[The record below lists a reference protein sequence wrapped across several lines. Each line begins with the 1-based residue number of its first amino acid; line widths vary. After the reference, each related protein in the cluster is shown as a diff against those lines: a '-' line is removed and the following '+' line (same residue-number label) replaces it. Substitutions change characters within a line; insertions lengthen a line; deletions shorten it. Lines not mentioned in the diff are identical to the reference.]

1 MGDYSTVQEKGAL
14 AVSFLTVENIVKDF
28 GGLVANNNISFTIE
42 EGEIIGLIG
51 PNGAGKTTLF
61 NCIVGY
67 HRPDSGKI
75 TFKGKDMTGLKPFE
89 TNREGIGRTFQIMK
103 VTTGMTVL
111 ENVMVGSF
119 CRTNDRNTARGEAP
133 DVLNYL
139 GLDTVKDY
147 YINELPIAIQRKVG
161 LARALATKPA
171 LLMLDE
177 VASGLNPKEIEEIV
191 ELLRRVNSAKK
202 ITIFLIEHIM
212 EMVMKISQRIIVL
225 DYGEKIAEGLPAD
238 IVKNESVI
246 KAYLGE
252 KYAKSH

>member
-1 MGDYSTVQEKGAL
+1 M
-14 AVSFLTVENIVKDF
+14 SFLTVENITKDF
-28 GGLVANNNISFTIE
+28 GGLVANNNISFSIE

-67 HRPDSGKI
+67 HRPDSGKV
-75 TFKGKDMTGLKPFE
+75 TFKGKDITGFKPFE
-89 TNREGIGRTFQIMK
+89 TSREGIGRTFQIMK

-111 ENVMVGSF
+111 ENVMVGAF
-119 CRTNDRNTARGEAP
+119 CRTNDRNTARMEALE
-133 DVLNYL
+133 VLN
-139 GLDTVKDY
+139 GLALHAVKDY

-161 LARALATKPA
+161 LARALATKPV

-177 VASGLNPKEIEEIV
+177 VASGLNPKEIEEVV
-191 ELLRRVNSAKK
+191 ELLRRLNSAQK
-202 ITIFLIEHIM
+202 ITLFLIEHIM
-212 EMVMKISQRIIVL
+212 EMVMKVSQRVIVL

-238 IVKNESVI
+238 IVKDENVI

-252 KYAKSH
+252 KYAKGL